1 MKDIAFII
9 PSKMGTVG
17 AAYKHKQVI
26 SGKLAQDKLFEMMI
40 RL

>member
-17 AAYKHKQVI
+17 AAYKHQQII
-26 SGKLAQDKLFEMMI
+26 SGKLAQGNLFETMI